1 MEALS
6 NLS

>member
-1 MEALS
+1 LS